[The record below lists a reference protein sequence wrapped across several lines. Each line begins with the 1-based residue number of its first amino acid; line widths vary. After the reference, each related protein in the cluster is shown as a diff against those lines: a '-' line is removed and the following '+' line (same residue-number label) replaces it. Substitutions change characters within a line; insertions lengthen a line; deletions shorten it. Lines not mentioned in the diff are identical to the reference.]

1 MLDEMDFNRRQLFEA
16 LGAGALFQ
24 FTLHAQTLGARLHFA
39 ADGTVTLLTGKV
51 DIGQGS
57 RTLLTQCV
65 AEELRIDPAKVRL
78 IMGDTAL
85 VPDDGG
91 TFASLTTPLTVP
103 VVRQAA
109 AAAREMLRTM
119 RPEQAMLAELP
130 VNVDLTPPSQWK
142 VLGKPLKN
150 VSGHAIVTGSLAY
163 SSDLKVPGMLAGKAV
178 RSDAHQAEL
187 ISFDGTAAEK
197 IPGVKVIRDGNFLG
211 VTAPDERTA
220 TKAAALVR
228 AEWKAKDL
236 GDPSEV
242 FETFKK
248 TSTPPVANFKVR
260 YPPLFEK
267 GSIAEGLAGAATKLE
282 ARYTLPYLSHVPIEP
297 RSAIAIWDE
306 KGLTIHSGSQVP
318 FGVRK
323 QLADAFSIG
332 ERTVRVIVP
341 ATGSGFGSK
350 HGPEVALEAARL
362 AKIAG
367 KPVRVAWTRS
377 DEFQAGYFRPA
388 ALIEVRS
395 GLDAAGK
402 ITAWDFHN
410 YNSGPSSLAIPYAI
424 PNHWCG
430 FHRSPSPLR
439 QGPYRSLAAVA
450 NTFAREMHVSEL
462 AVLAKQDPVEFRL
475 RNLENPRMKEV
486 IERAAA
492 AFGWGKKKGA
502 VGMSCNLEKDAH
514 IALFT
519 EIETAK
525 SGVRVRRMVIA
536 FDCGAV
542 LNPEG
547 LRNQIEGALIMG
559 IGGALFEEVIY
570 DRRAVRNK
578 SLSDYRVPRFA
589 DAPEIEVILVDR
601 RDVTPAGA
609 GESPITVAAPAI
621 GAAIH
626 AATGKWMRS
635 LPMRA

>member
-1 MLDEMDFNRRQLFEA
+1 MDLNRRQLFEA
-16 LGAGALFQ
+16 LGAGAVFQ
-24 FTLHAQTLGARLHFA
+24 FTLHAQPATRTLGARLHFA
-39 ADGTVTLLTGKV
+39 PDGTVTLLTGKV

-91 TFASLTTPLTVP
+91 TFASLTTPMTVP
-103 VVRQAA
+103 IVRQAA
-109 AAAREMLRTM
+109 AAAREMLRNM
-119 RPEQAMLAELP
+119 EPAKAMLAQLP
-130 VNVDLTPPSQWK
+130 VNVELTDPGSWMI
-142 VLGKPLKN
+142 LGKPLKN
-150 VSGHAIVTGSLAY
+150 VNGRSIVTGSLHY
-163 SSDLKVPGMLAGKAV
+163 SSDVKVPGMLAGKIV
-178 RSDAHQAEL
+178 RADAHQAEL
-187 ISFDGTAAEK
+187 LSYDASAAET
-197 IPGVKVIRDGNFLG
+197 IPGVQVFRDGNLLG
-211 VTAPDERTA
+211 VTAPDEMA
-220 TKAAALVR
+220 ASKAAALIR
-228 AEWKAKDL
+228 AKWTAKEL
-236 GDPSEV
+236 GDSREV

-248 TSTPPVANFKVR
+248 MSTPPVTNFKVR

-267 GSIAEGLAGAATKLE
+267 GSVAGGLASAAIKH
-282 ARYTLPYLSHVPIEP
+282 AAIYKLPYISHVPIEP

-306 KGLTIHSGSQVP
+306 KGLTVHSGSQVP

-323 QLADAFSIG
+323 QLAEAFSIG
-332 ERTVRVIVP
+332 EQEVRVIVP
-341 ATGSGFGSK
+341 ATGSGFGAK

-362 AKIAG
+362 AKSAG
-367 KPVRVAWTRS
+367 KPVRVAWTREE
-377 DEFQAGYFRPA
+377 EFQAGYYRPA

-395 GLDAAGK
+395 GMDAAGR
-402 ITAWDFHN
+402 IAAWDFHN
-410 YNSGPSSLAIPYAI
+410 YNSGPSSLAVPYAI
-424 PNHWCG
+424 PNFWCG

-450 NTFAREMHVSEL
+450 NTFAREMHVGEL
-462 AVLAKQDPVEFRL
+462 AAIAKKDPVEFRL
-475 RNLENPRMKEV
+475 RQLENPRMKEV

-492 AFGWGKKKGA
+492 AFGWGKSRSA

-519 EIETAK
+519 EIDIAK
-525 SGVRVRRMVIA
+525 SGVRVRRMTIA

-559 IGGALFEEVIY
+559 IGGALFEEVTY
-570 DRRAVRNK
+570 DRRAVRNR

-601 RDVTPAGA
+601 REVTPAGA

-621 GAAIH
+621 GAAIFQ
-626 AATGKWMRS
+626 ATGKWIRS
-635 LPMRA
+635 LPMRV